1 MLKAEF
7 SLLTT
12 VRLSLYP
19 DDIEIVEDYETLQ
32 EGLKSVV
39 VGMAVGGTGVAV
51 AADASDTGVALAPLL
66 NGRPCAAVVMQDGAY
81 VSDNEDVTAR
91 ATPYAIQVLALR

>member
-7 SLLTT
+7 SLQTT
-12 VRLSLYP
+12 VRLHLHP

-32 EGLKSVV
+32 EGLKGVV

-51 AADASDTGVALAPLL
+51 AAGASDTGVALAPLL
-66 NGRPCAAVVMQDGAY
+66 NGQPCSAVVVQDGAY
-81 VSDNEDVTAR
+81 VSDNEDVTAG